1 MKLLNQVIVITGGT
15 SGIGLEIVKRLCKA
29 NEVIVLGRDEEK
41 LDKLVSTYGVQTF
54 RVDLSDISD
63 VEWAANELIKRFP
76 KINMLINNAAV
87 QFPAAFNSDDFN
99 YETIQSEIV
108 TNFTSICSLCY
119 LLLPALMNTESEEMN
134 KNVILNVNSGLA
146 IAPKTSSAVY
156 CATKAALNS
165 FSISLRYQLEGSNID
180 VQQALMP
187 LVDTKMTEGRGKGKM
202 TVQDAVDQLLSGVVN
217 GIQDNDIGKVRVLR
231 LLNRLSPKVALKLMK
246 TA

>member
-41 LDKLVSTYGVQTF
+41 LDKLVSTYGVQTL

-119 LLLPALMNTESEEMN
+119 LLLPALMNTESEETN

-165 FSISLRYQLEGSNID
+165 FSISLRYQLEGSNVD

-231 LLNRLSPKVALKLMK
+231 LLNRLSPKVASKLMK